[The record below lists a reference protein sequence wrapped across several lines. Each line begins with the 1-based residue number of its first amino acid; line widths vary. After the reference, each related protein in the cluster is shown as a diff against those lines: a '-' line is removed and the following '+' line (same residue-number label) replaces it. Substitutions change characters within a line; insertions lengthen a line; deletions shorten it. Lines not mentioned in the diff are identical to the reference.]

1 MKSGNK
7 WVEAALVKIST
18 VASSIGEFKKVLNP
32 NETYILCINSN
43 NKYISLKT
51 LINNKEMKKY
61 IGDNAY
67 NICKKNYNSI
77 HNGNILSYYIN
88 SISNN
93 HI

>member
-1 MKSGNK
+1 
-7 WVEAALVKIST
+7 
-18 VASSIGEFKKVLNP
+18 
-32 NETYILCINSN
+32 
-43 NKYISLKT
+43 
-51 LINNKEMKKY
+51 MKKY